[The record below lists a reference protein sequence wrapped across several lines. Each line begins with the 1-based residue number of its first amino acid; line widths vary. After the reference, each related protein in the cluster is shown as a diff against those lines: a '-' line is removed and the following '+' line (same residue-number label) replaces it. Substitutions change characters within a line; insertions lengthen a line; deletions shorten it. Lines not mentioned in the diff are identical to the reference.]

1 MQIVNHLLRILHRRR
16 LAARKQL
23 ARPLHQLLLPAADHR
38 RMNPKLRRQLRQDL
52 LPRKRRH
59 RHSRPRLSP
68 GQALNSALCCFLFM
82 PTSHAPLDRSAFS
95 LSRCPKIRS
104 RRTSEWVPCY
114 PQRLGGILG
123 TADDPTSRDIRG
135 LTHTLSRLTDKGLIE
150 QPTETT
156 QFTHDGAISTGSPST
171 DGSASTNSAADRSIA
186 TRLSWR

>member
-1 MQIVNHLLRILHRRR
+1 
-16 LAARKQL
+16 
-23 ARPLHQLLLPAADHR
+23 
-38 RMNPKLRRQLRQDL
+38 
-52 LPRKRRH
+52 
-59 RHSRPRLSP
+59 
-68 GQALNSALCCFLFM
+68 M

-104 RRTSEWVPCY
+104 RRTTSWLASVWANENLPTPQEQADRFIEFLGAANRIPSEWVPCY

-135 LTHTLSRLTDKGLIE
+135 LTHILSRLTDKGLIE

>member
-1 MQIVNHLLRILHRRR
+1 
-16 LAARKQL
+16 
-23 ARPLHQLLLPAADHR
+23 
-38 RMNPKLRRQLRQDL
+38 MNPKLRRQLRQGL
-52 LPRKRRH
+52 LPRKRCH

-104 RRTSEWVPCY
+104 RRTTSWLASVWANENLPTPQEQADRFIEFLGAANRIPSEWVPCY

-135 LTHTLSRLTDKGLIE
+135 LTHILSRLTDKGLIE